1 MERVWLYDTTLR
13 DGSQREGISFTVE
26 DKLRITEKLD
36 QLGVHYIE
44 GGWPGSNPK
53 DAEYFRRARQ
63 MSLRHARIA
72 AFGMTRRPGRRAED
86 DENLRALL
94 EAETP
99 AVTVVGKSWDLHVH
113 RVLETTLEENL
124 AMIRES
130 VALLRAHGR
139 EVIYDAEHFFDGWK
153 RNPDYA
159 LATLRAAQEGG
170 AGWIVLCDTN
180 GGSMPWEIEEG
191 VEAAKRAVSVPLGI
205 HTHNDGELA
214 VANSLAAVR
223 RGVRQV
229 QGTINGYGERVG
241 NANLISVIA
250 NLKLKMGIDCVT
262 DEQLARLTEVSR
274 FVAEVANLPHDSHQ
288 PYVGA
293 SAFAHKGG
301 IHVAAILKVEESY
314 QHIDPACVGN
324 VKRVLISELSGRGN
338 IVAKAM
344 EFGLR
349 LDPSDPAVQA
359 AVRRIKELENEG
371 FYFEDAEASVIL
383 MLQRARPDYIPPFQV
398 LDYVVMVERREGRS
412 PVAEAAVKVRLNGEI
427 VHTAAE
433 GNGPVNALDA
443 ALRKALLPCYPALS
457 RVHLTN
463 YRVHILNGDA
473 GTAARVRVW
482 IESTD
487 GQRVWRTVG
496 ASTNILEASRLAL
509 EDSLEFGIDPT
520 ADHP

>member
-1 MERVWLYDTTLR
+1 MVPVALYDTTLR

-26 DKLRITEKLD
+26 DKLRITERLD
-36 QLGVHYIE
+36 ELGIHYIE

-53 DAEYFRRARQ
+53 DAEYFRRVRGRTF
-63 MSLRHARIA
+63 RHARIA
-72 AFGMTRRPGRRAED
+72 AFGMTRRPGRRAEE

-99 AVTVVGKSWDLHVH
+99 VVTVVGKSWDLHVH

-130 VALLRAHGR
+130 VALLKAHGR
-139 EVIYDAEHFFDGWK
+139 EVVYDAEHFFDGWK

-159 LATLRAAQEGG
+159 LATLRAAAEGG
-170 AGWIVLCDTN
+170 ADWIVLCDTN

-191 VEAAKRAVSVPLGI
+191 VEAARRAVPVPLGI
-205 HTHNDGELA
+205 HAHNDAELA

-241 NANLISVIA
+241 NANLISIIA

-262 DEQLARLTEVSR
+262 DAQLARLTEISR

-301 IHVAAILKVEESY
+301 IHVAAILKAEESY
-314 QHIDPACVGN
+314 QHIDPARVGN
-324 VKRVLISELSGRGN
+324 VKRVLVSELSGRGN

-344 EFGLR
+344 EFGIR
-349 LDPSDPAVQA
+349 LDPDDPAVQTV
-359 AVRRIKELENEG
+359 VRQIKALENEG

-383 MLQRARPDYIPPFQV
+383 MLQHARPDYIPPFLV
-398 LDYVVMVERREGRS
+398 LDYVVMVERRDGRS
-412 PVAEAAVKVRLNGEI
+412 PLAEAAVKVLVGGEV

-443 ALRKALLPCYPALS
+443 ALRKALLPCYPQLA
-457 RVHLTN
+457 RIHLTD
-463 YRVHILNGDA
+463 YRVRILNGDA

-487 GQRVWRTVG
+487 GHRVWRTVG

-509 EDSLEFGIDPT
+509 EDSLEFGLLS
-520 ADHP
+520 

>member
-1 MERVWLYDTTLR
+1 MVPVALYDTTLR

-26 DKLRITEKLD
+26 DKLRITERLD
-36 QLGVHYIE
+36 ELGIHYIE

-53 DAEYFRRARQ
+53 DAEYFRRVRGRTF
-63 MSLRHARIA
+63 RHARIA
-72 AFGMTRRPGRRAED
+72 AFGMTRRPGRRAEE

-99 AVTVVGKSWDLHVH
+99 VVTVVGKSWDLHVH
-113 RVLETTLEENL
+113 RVLETTPEENL

-130 VALLRAHGR
+130 VALLKAHGR
-139 EVIYDAEHFFDGWK
+139 EVVYDAEHFFDGWK

-159 LATLRAAQEGG
+159 LATLRAAAEGG
-170 AGWIVLCDTN
+170 ADWIVLCDTN

-191 VEAAKRAVSVPLGI
+191 VEAARRAVPVPLGI
-205 HTHNDGELA
+205 HAHNDAELA

-241 NANLISVIA
+241 NANLISIIA

-262 DEQLARLTEVSR
+262 DAQLARLTEISR
-274 FVAEVANLPHDSHQ
+274 FVAEVANLPHDAHQ

-301 IHVAAILKVEESY
+301 IHVAAILKAEESY
-314 QHIDPACVGN
+314 QHIDPARVGN
-324 VKRVLISELSGRGN
+324 VKRVLVSELSGRGN

-344 EFGLR
+344 EFGIR
-349 LDPSDPAVQA
+349 LDPDDPAVQTV
-359 AVRRIKELENEG
+359 VRQIKALENEG

-383 MLQRARPDYIPPFQV
+383 MLQRARPDYIPPFRV
-398 LDYVVMVERREGRS
+398 LDYVVMVERRDGRS
-412 PVAEAAVKVRLNGEI
+412 PLAEAAVKVLVGGEV

-443 ALRKALLPCYPALS
+443 ALRKALLPCYPQLA
-457 RVHLTN
+457 RIHLTD
-463 YRVHILNGDA
+463 YRVRILNGDA

-482 IESTD
+482 IESTN
-487 GQRVWRTVG
+487 GHRVWRTVG

-509 EDSLEFGIDPT
+509 EDSLEFGLLS
-520 ADHP
+520 

>member
-1 MERVWLYDTTLR
+1 MVPVALYDTTLR

-26 DKLRITEKLD
+26 DKLRITERLD
-36 QLGVHYIE
+36 ELGIHYIE

-53 DAEYFRRARQ
+53 DAEYFRRVRG
-63 MSLRHARIA
+63 RTFRYARIA
-72 AFGMTRRPGRRAED
+72 AFGMTRRPGRRAEE

-99 AVTVVGKSWDLHVH
+99 VVTVVGKSWDLHVH

-130 VALLRAHGR
+130 VALLKAHRR
-139 EVIYDAEHFFDGWK
+139 EVVYDAEHFFDGWK

-159 LATLRAAQEGG
+159 LATLRAAAEGG
-170 AGWIVLCDTN
+170 ADWIVLCDTN

-191 VEAAKRAVSVPLGI
+191 VEAARRAVPVPLGI
-205 HTHNDGELA
+205 HAHNDAELA

-241 NANLISVIA
+241 NANLISIIA
-250 NLKLKMGIDCVT
+250 NLKLKMGIDCVN
-262 DEQLARLTEVSR
+262 DAQLARLTEISR

-288 PYVGA
+288 PYVGT

-301 IHVAAILKVEESY
+301 IHVAALLKAEESY
-314 QHIDPACVGN
+314 QHIDPSRVGN
-324 VKRVLISELSGRGN
+324 VKRVLVSELSGRGN

-344 EFGLR
+344 EFGIR
-349 LDPSDPAVQA
+349 LDPDDPAVQTV
-359 AVRRIKELENEG
+359 VRQIKALENEG

-383 MLQRARPDYIPPFQV
+383 MLQRARPDYVPPFRV
-398 LDYVVMVERREGRS
+398 LDYVVMVERRDGRS
-412 PVAEAAVKVRLNGEI
+412 PLAEAAVKVLVGGEV

-443 ALRKALLPCYPALS
+443 ALRKALLPCYPQLA
-457 RVHLTN
+457 RIHLTD
-463 YRVHILNGDA
+463 YRVRILNGDA

-487 GQRVWRTVG
+487 GRRVWRTVG

-509 EDSLEFGIDPT
+509 EDSLEFGLLS
-520 ADHP
+520 

>member
-1 MERVWLYDTTLR
+1 MVPVALYDTTLR

-26 DKLRITEKLD
+26 DKLRITERLD
-36 QLGVHYIE
+36 ELGIHYIE

-53 DAEYFRRARQ
+53 DAEYFRRVRGRTF
-63 MSLRHARIA
+63 RHAHIA
-72 AFGMTRRPGRRAED
+72 AFGMTRRPGRRAEE

-99 AVTVVGKSWDLHVH
+99 VVTVVGKSWDLHVH

-130 VALLRAHGR
+130 VALLKAHGR
-139 EVIYDAEHFFDGWK
+139 EVVYDAEHFFDGWK

-159 LATLRAAQEGG
+159 LATLRAAAEGG
-170 AGWIVLCDTN
+170 ANWIVLCDTN

-191 VEAAKRAVSVPLGI
+191 VEAARRAVPVPLGI
-205 HTHNDGELA
+205 HAHNDAELA

-241 NANLISVIA
+241 NANLISIIA

-262 DEQLARLTEVSR
+262 DAQLARLTEISR

-301 IHVAAILKVEESY
+301 IHVAAILKAEESY
-314 QHIDPACVGN
+314 QHIDPARVGN
-324 VKRVLISELSGRGN
+324 VKRVLVSELSGRGN

-344 EFGLR
+344 EFGIR
-349 LDPSDPAVQA
+349 LDPDDPAVQTV
-359 AVRRIKELENEG
+359 VRQIKALENEG

-383 MLQRARPDYIPPFQV
+383 MLQRARPDYVPPFRV
-398 LDYVVMVERREGRS
+398 LDYVVMVERRDGRS
-412 PVAEAAVKVRLNGEI
+412 PLAEAAVKVLVGGEV

-443 ALRKALLPCYPALS
+443 ALRKALLPCYPQLA
-457 RVHLTN
+457 RIHLTD
-463 YRVHILNGDA
+463 YRVRILNGDA

-487 GQRVWRTVG
+487 GHRVWRTVG

-509 EDSLEFGIDPT
+509 EDSLEFGLLS
-520 ADHP
+520 